1 MRLSHLKI
9 HVQLF
14 LLTVSMIVVLLI
26 VGVQSFIASNDSL
39 TRAKYIYDN
48 QLIAIIQLGEV
59 ENAIS
64 QNRMQMMLGTFA
76 STSLGD
82 IPPNAAQRDQ
92 YFNAIATTRAKR
104 DQQWQAYMTTYL
116 TDNEKKLA
124 EVAATAMRQ
133 YDQMADRYIA
143 LIRADQLGDAERF
156 RLKELTPQGRSMNEA
171 LSALIAYQKDT
182 AERDYLSNQAE
193 TEREK
198 WINLVLI
205 VLGVVGSLG
214 LAWIIGRSVTRP
226 LAETVKIAQAIAN
239 KQLDISVPRGGDN
252 EVGQLLAACR
262 QMRDAL
268 NETLLLVHR
277 NSSEVTSAAMQL
289 RENAGHIRHASQQ
302 QSEAASAM
310 AAAVEELTTSID
322 QVSHRTQ
329 AVQNDVDHAHEQSI
343 SGKKIVSH
351 TAEEMRKIADKV
363 RASAQMT
370 RQLGERSQAIDSIVA
385 VIRDIAEQTNL
396 LALNAAIEAA
406 RAGEQGRGFAVV
418 ADEVR
423 KLAERTAQSTQQIG
437 EMIGAIRNEIEIVVQ
452 DMQEGETHMQGGVEL
467 AEKAQQAI
475 DAITQSTASIHRA
488 VNDISHALQEQT
500 TASMDVSRNVEHVAQ
515 MSEENSSA
523 VGQTADSAQH
533 LQHLAQQLDDVV
545 KQFNLRGS
553 N

>member
-1 MRLSHLKI
+1 MQLSHLKI
-9 HVQLF
+9 HVQLL

-26 VGVQSFIASNDSL
+26 VGIQSFIASNDSL
-39 TRAKYIYDN
+39 TRAKDIYDN
-48 QLIAIIQLGEV
+48 RLIAIIQLGEV

-82 IPPNAAQRDQ
+82 IPPNSAQRDQ
-92 YFNAIATTRAKR
+92 YFNAIAATRAKR
-104 DQQWQAYMTTYL
+104 DQQWQAYMATYL
-116 TDNEKKLA
+116 TENEKKLA

-133 YDQMADRYIA
+133 YDQMADRYIG
-143 LIRADQLGDAERF
+143 LIRSDQLGDAERF

-171 LSALIAYQKDT
+171 LSALIAHQKDT

-198 WINLVLI
+198 WLNLVLI

>member
-1 MRLSHLKI
+1 MQLSQLKI
-9 HVQLF
+9 HVQLL

-26 VGVQSFIASNDSL
+26 VGIQSFIASIDSL
-39 TRAKYIYDN
+39 TRAKDIYDN
-48 QLIAIIQLGEV
+48 RLIAIIQLGEV

-82 IPPNAAQRDQ
+82 IPPNPAQRDQ
-92 YFNAIATTRAKR
+92 YFNAITATRAKR
-104 DQQWQAYMTTYL
+104 DQQWQAYMATYL
-116 TDNEKKLA
+116 TENEKKLA

-133 YDQMADRYIA
+133 YDQMADRYIG
-143 LIRADQLGDAERF
+143 LIRSDQLGDAERF

-171 LSALIAYQKDT
+171 LSALIAHQKDT

-198 WINLVLI
+198 WLNLVLI

-252 EVGQLLAACR
+252 EIGQLLAACR

-277 NSSEVTSAAMQL
+277 NSSEVTSAAIQL
-289 RENAGHIRHASQQ
+289 RENAGHIRHASHQ

-343 SGKKIVSH
+343 SGKNIVSH
-351 TAEEMRKIADKV
+351 TAEEMRKIANKV

-437 EMIGAIRNEIEIVVQ
+437 DMIGAIRNEIEVVVK

-500 TASMDVSRNVEHVAQ
+500 SASMDVSRNVEHVAQ

-533 LQHLAQQLDDVV
+533 LQHLSQQLDDVV
-545 KQFNLRGS
+545 KQFSLRGS